1 MSDIPGPAEPGPERA
16 PVPAVPEQGAHHAPP
31 PRADPAPDPEETARL
46 RRAASAIPTPLRVL
60 SEVCARALIIAAA
73 FGLLV
78 FLIIQLR
85 VVVVPVAI
93 SVLVSALM
101 APVVHALVRNRV
113 PRGLSV
119 AITLI
124 GGFALIG
131 GLLSFVVNTFIG
143 GFPDLQRQLTS
154 SLTAIQQFLAAP
166 PFNLSS
172 EQLRNLPAQIGQAI
186 TNSQASLTSGVL
198 TTAATVTEVGA
209 GIALTV
215 FTLIFFLYDGS
226 KIWTF
231 LLKAAP
237 RRRRQKVD
245 VAGRRAFA
253 TLVGYTRATVL
264 VAFVDAIGIG
274 IGLWAVGVPLV
285 VPLAALVFLGAF
297 IPTVGAVISG
307 AVAVLIALVANGL
320 IPAVIILAVVIG
332 VQQLEGHVLQPLLLG
347 RAVRLHPLAVVLAVA
362 AGVVIGGIPGALLAV
377 PLLAVVSAAVRSFVR
392 DDEPLP
398 QTINAV
404 DPHEGNPD
412 VAHSIRV
419 PSWWIRV
426 YRRLSGR
433 GADPAG

>member
-1 MSDIPGPAEPGPERA
+1 MSDDPEAGAAPDPAA
-16 PVPAVPEQGAHHAPP
+16 PIVPEQGAHHAAPP
-31 PRADPAPDPEETARL
+31 PTPPDRDAVVHAADRET
-46 RRAASAIPTPLRVL
+46 RAAAAIPTALRVT

-73 FGLLV
+73 LGLLV

-93 SVLVSALM
+93 SLLVSALL
-101 APVVHALVRNRV
+101 APVVALLARNRV
-113 PRGLSV
+113 PRGVAV
-119 AITLI
+119 AITMI
-124 GGFALIG
+124 GGLALLG

-154 SLTAIQQFLAAP
+154 SLQAIQQFLAAP
-166 PFNLSS
+166 PFNLTS
-172 EQLRNLPAQIGQAI
+172 EQLRDLPAQIGQAI
-186 TNSQASLTSGVL
+186 TNSQDALTSGVL

-209 GIALTV
+209 GLALTV
-215 FTLIFFLYDGS
+215 FTLIFFLYDGAR
-226 KIWTF
+226 IWRF

-237 RRRRQKVD
+237 RRRREEVD

-285 VPLAALVFLGAF
+285 IPLSALVFLGAF
-297 IPTVGAVISG
+297 IPTVGAVVSG

-320 IPAVIILAVVIG
+320 IPALIILAVVIG

-347 RAVRLHPLAVVLAVA
+347 RAVKLHPLAVVLAVA
-362 AGVVIGGIPGALLAV
+362 GGVVIGGIPGALLAV
-377 PLLAVVSAAVRSFVR
+377 PLLAVVSAAVRSLVR
-392 DDEPLP
+392 DDEPP
-398 QTINAV
+398 PHTIDPV

-412 VAHSIRV
+412 VARRIKV
-419 PSWWIRV
+419 PSWWS
-426 YRRLSGR
+426 RLFRR
-433 GADPAG
+433 GAERSR